1 MYPRISQEVSFYEQ
15 RVQAL
20 HNACTAG
27 EFTKV
32 RDMLIKHPE
41 DYYVVNWC
49 RNNCTVLQ
57 SAILGG
63 SLQLIQY
70 FKPYPDELQYG
81 DAEGNTAVHYAAK
94 SAAPDRTELL
104 RYFQF
109 IIEPSYLK
117 EIQNVVPSK
126 SGQKYATVRPLQS
139 KIQVPTLPKHMLEA
153 KAGAG
158 RGTDRRV
165 LLGRVCEVSTTLF
178 TR

>member
-1 MYPRISQEVSFYEQ
+1 
-15 RVQAL
+15 
-20 HNACTAG
+20 
-27 EFTKV
+27 
-32 RDMLIKHPE
+32 MLIKNPE

-70 FKPYPDELQYG
+70 LKPYPEELHYP

-94 SAAPDRTELL
+94 SAAPDRTEIL

-109 IIEPSYLK
+109 VIEPAYLK
-117 EIQNVVPSK
+117 DIQNVSASK

-139 KIQVPTLPKHMLEA
+139 KVQVPTLPSHMQEG
-153 KAGAG
+153 KAGAEG
-158 RGTDRRV
+158 EWW
-165 LLGRVCEVSTTLF
+165 LC
-178 TR
+178 